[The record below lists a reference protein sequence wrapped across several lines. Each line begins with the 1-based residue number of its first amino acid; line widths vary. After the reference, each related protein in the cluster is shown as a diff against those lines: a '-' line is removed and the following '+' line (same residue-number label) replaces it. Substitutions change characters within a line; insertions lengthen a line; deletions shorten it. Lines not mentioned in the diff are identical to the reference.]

1 MREEPWRRNR
11 RIRNSGRRR
20 GRGNREQQRQRRER
34 QHQPRKRLR
43 REPER
48 EADIEDFSP
57 WWRRNRAGAPRGGK
71 TAGTPLAGLLWRR
84 QRRDSSGS
92 SVSGAA
98 AQRTSAQR
106 FVTAPGTP
114 GMIAQTAAWTR
125 DGSFVSATAAM
136 WRDIPLAPEGLHDS
150 RASGPRGRLRV
161 FRGLYGPLW
170 SDGFRRI
177 G

>member
-1 MREEPWRRNR
+1 MEEKQENTEQRPAQRP
-11 RIRNSGRRR
+11 
-20 GRGNREQQRQRRER
+20 GNREQQRQRRER

-84 QRRDSSGS
+84 RRRDSSGS

-98 AQRTSAQR
+98 AQRTSAQTGVSSVLPLPCGGTSR
-106 FVTAPGTP
+106 WHRRDFTIPGLQVL
-114 GMIAQTAAWTR
+114 G
-125 DGSFVSATAAM
+125 V
-136 WRDIPLAPEGLHDS
+136 
-150 RASGPRGRLRV
+150 ASGFSGGST
-161 FRGLYGPLW
+161 GLCGATDSVESSEISLERAENAT
-170 SDGFRRI
+170 DTMLN
-177 G
+177 

>member
-34 QHQPRKRLR
+34 QRQHQPRKRQR

-71 TAGTPLAGLLWRR
+71 TAGTPRAGLLWRR
-84 QRRDSSGS
+84 RRRDSSGS
-92 SVSGAA
+92 SVSG
-98 AQRTSAQR
+98 
-106 FVTAPGTP
+106 
-114 GMIAQTAAWTR
+114 TAAHR
-125 DGSFVSATAAM
+125 
-136 WRDIPLAPEGLHDS
+136 S
-150 RASGPRGRLRV
+150 RAPRQRGPQPGSLTKRQEQRQ
-161 FRGLYGPLW
+161 
-170 SDGFRRI
+170 RRI
-177 G
+177 MPASLQTNINRANPEILHLIPVSTQNPGQGVAI